1 MPSEKEGETE
11 YFCHFEQK
19 SLKWFSDSAPQGQA
33 YEEKEQ
39 GWDTK
44 VRDEQVKLSN
54 FDYSALLLL
63 TVPLQISLD

>member
-44 VRDEQVKLSN
+44 VRDEW
-54 FDYSALLLL
+54 
-63 TVPLQISLD
+63 